1 MNVYKYELEI
11 TDEQTI
17 KLPLCSQML
26 TIQMQGNKCCLW
38 ALVDPTHELE
48 ERTICI
54 HGTGHQ
60 IKDGNKLKYI
70 STFQIPHLGLVFHS
84 FEKKNY

>member
-11 TDEQTI
+11 TGEQI
-17 KLPLCSQML
+17 VRLPFAAEIL
-26 TIQMQGNKCCLW
+26 TVQMQGDKCYLW
-38 ALVDPTHELE
+38 ALVDPMNELE

-54 HGTGHQ
+54 HGTGHP
-60 IKDGNKLKYI
+60 IPNGIKLKHI
-70 STFQIPHLGLVFHS
+70 STLQIPHLGLVFHI

>member
-17 KLPLCSQML
+17 RLPFNAEIL
-26 TIQMQGNKCCLW
+26 TIQMQRDKCCLW
-38 ALVDPTHELE
+38 ALVDPRNELE

-54 HGTGHQ
+54 HGTGHP
-60 IKDGNKLKYI
+60 IPDGVRLKHI
-70 STFQIPHLGLVFHS
+70 STFGIIHLGLIFHA
-84 FEKKNY
+84 FEKKS

>member
-11 TDEQTI
+11 TDEQI
-17 KLPLCSQML
+17 IRLPFAAEIL
-26 TIQMQGNKCCLW
+26 TIQMQGDKCCLW
-38 ALVDPTHELE
+38 ALVDPMNESE

-54 HGTGHQ
+54 YGTGRP
-60 IKDGNKLKYI
+60 IPNKIRLKHI
-70 STFQIPHLGLVFHS
+70 STFFVPHLGLVFHA